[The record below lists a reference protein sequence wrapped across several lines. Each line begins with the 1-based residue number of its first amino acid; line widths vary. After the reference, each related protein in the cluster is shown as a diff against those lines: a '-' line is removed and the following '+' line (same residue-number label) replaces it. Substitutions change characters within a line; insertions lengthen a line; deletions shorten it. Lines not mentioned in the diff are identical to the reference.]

1 MTFLTAKYILKTLN
15 IVLVLTNAH
24 SFKIKW
30 PIDNTE
36 IVIRVEFKTWD
47 FLQKYRPN
55 EFLKLFTVRE
65 VLNNPNRIFSGLN
78 RLYSDTSDHL
88 CFVGK
93 PHSWRRHIGK
103 SEVVVPFPSNLVFL
117 VFLNER
123 KSISEFRAEE
133 ADREDPLSPENWE
146 NRYGELLWKKKK
158 MNSQNN

>member
-1 MTFLTAKYILKTLN
+1 LI
-15 IVLVLTNAH
+15 NAH

-36 IVIRVEFKTWD
+36 IVIRVEFETWN
-47 FLQKYRPN
+47 FLQKCRPN
-55 EFLKLFTVRE
+55 EFLKLFTVHE

-78 RLYSDTSDHL
+78 RLYSDTSNHL

-93 PHSWRRHIGK
+93 PQSWRRYTGENEIVKVSFLPNH
-103 SEVVVPFPSNLVFL
+103 VFL

-123 KSISEFRAEE
+123 RTVYEFRAEE

-146 NRYGELLWKKKK
+146 ARYGELLWKKKK